1 MEQKQRRHG
10 SSKAYANPKQKIQTL
25 IDETDR
31 KVKSIRSIHD
41 PIATR
46 RTERERAEANLI
58 QIM

>member
-1 MEQKQRRHG
+1 MQTPHK
-10 SSKAYANPKQKIQTL
+10 KIQTL

-46 RTERERAEANLI
+46 RTERELK
-58 QIM
+58 QI